1 MTYECQLG
9 PQCTL
14 PLEGTTTSISYHLR
28 IHDHFHKQFELV
40 HCPWAGCADGMLW
53 RNVVRHVKEK
63 HLGMKVQ
70 CETCGKRY
78 TRKGSLKVHV
88 QKCHSRCAPSCGLLC
103 RSYNNRLLPSRVSV
117 SHEDGLQRTG
127 VGMHCSVNGGPLTG
141 RGGGDALC
149 SPEPSKVWTSSSLW
163 TCISQM
169 HTAFGNSTFDSSTLL
184 IFSCYAP
191 SSYLAK
197 IQTLCVFHNSTGL

>member
-9 PQCTL
+9 PRCTL

-28 IHDHFHKQFELV
+28 LHDHFHKQFELV
-40 HCPWAGCADGMLW
+40 HCPWAECADGMLW

-63 HLGMKVQ
+63 HLGTKVQ

-78 TRKGSLKVHV
+78 TRKGSLRVHV

-103 RSYNNRLLPSRVSV
+103 RSYNNRLLPSIVSV
-117 SHEDGLQRTG
+117 SHEVGLQRTG
-127 VGMHCSVNGGPLTG
+127 VGMHSRL
-141 RGGGDALC
+141 
-149 SPEPSKVWTSSSLW
+149 SKVWTSSSLW
-163 TCISQM
+163 TCISQV

-184 IFSCYAP
+184 ICSCDAP
-191 SSYLAK
+191 SRYLPK
-197 IQTLCVFHNSTGL
+197 IQTFFFVFHNSMKWDFV